1 MADSTPGSPYF
12 PWSLARTAF
21 LRRHRPRNVRGVLE
35 AIIPAPI
42 KTGTAVI
49 TTMAVEGGGG
59 WAMKSEPGRFG
70 RAKLDWEVPPLRIR
84 PWGRNRTGVYRQ
96 VKLSLACFLG
106 ARIR

>member
-1 MADSTPGSPYF
+1 
-12 PWSLARTAF
+12 
-21 LRRHRPRNVRGVLE
+21 
-35 AIIPAPI
+35 
-42 KTGTAVI
+42 
-49 TTMAVEGGGG
+49 
-59 WAMKSEPGRFG
+59 MKSEPGRFG